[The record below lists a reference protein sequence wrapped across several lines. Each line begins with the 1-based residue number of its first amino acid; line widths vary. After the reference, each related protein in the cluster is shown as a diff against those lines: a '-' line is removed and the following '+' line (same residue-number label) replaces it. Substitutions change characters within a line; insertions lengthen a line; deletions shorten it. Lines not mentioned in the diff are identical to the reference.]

1 MLYDDVYTSNLL
13 FCRCSYIQRTHL
25 LMYQNMR
32 VRICT
37 SHARFSSVEQISPQA
52 TAEHNP
58 NELTTS
64 VYSNYSRLTVR
75 ALPPHC
81 AFALPPRGEMVSI
94 PPPHIL
100 FELRHRHC
108 AALSVKYR
116 FLLNQTGLPALQ
128 AFVTPIHDT
137 PSARLRLSS

>member
-1 MLYDDVYTSNLL
+1 MWFQQMHRHTRNLCNPNTSFTSPLYLL
-13 FCRCSYIQRTHL
+13 VV
-25 LMYQNMR
+25 R
-32 VRICT
+32 VGICT
-37 SHARFSSVEQISPQA
+37 PHARFSSVKQISPQA

-128 AFVTPIHDT
+128 AFVTPIRDT